1 MKRVCVCVSVCVCV
15 PACVQCRERGWTTGM
30 CSFRYLHIWWP
41 QRKTKKKKK
50 NLVTYVVFVMTLY
63 KHVRV
68 NESFF
73 FKDYNKNVKSELF
86 FIYFASTNFKI
97 LYLGQKPYPMFK
109 GTNISFSPG

>member
-1 MKRVCVCVSVCVCV
+1 MYVYVCVFQPVCNAGKGDGQQGCVLLGICTFGGPS
-15 PACVQCRERGWTTGM
+15 ER
-30 CSFRYLHIWWP
+30 P
-41 QRKTKKKKK
+41 KKKKK

-73 FKDYNKNVKSELF
+73 FKDYNKNIKSELF

-109 GTNISFSPG
+109 ETNISFSPG